1 MSTRSATLG
10 RDSDL
15 QDIVTLNLTRAVQLC
30 VDLGA
35 HLIADLDVPPPDT
48 MGQTFDALAHAGV
61 IHGPLANSSRRQ
73 WAFGISSCIT
83 MRKSTGQLSTG
94 SP

>member
-1 MSTRSATLG
+1 M
-10 RDSDL
+10 
-15 QDIVTLNLTRAVQLC
+15 QLC

-61 IHGPLANSSRRQ
+61 IPEPLAQQLRRR
-73 WAFGISSCIT
+73 WAFGISLCIA
-83 MRKSTGQLSTG
+83 MRK
-94 SP
+94 